1 MDLFE
6 NLQTMKEEQTVLNSA
21 ESTKI
26 FISNNLKN
34 INNKPFENILRE
46 ILFSA
51 NIDWKDILIAI
62 PAFFIII
69 MMPFSYSITTGIEF
83 GFIFYA
89 LISIANKKAKEVSPM
104 IYIFTLLFIIEFVY
118 NIVA

>member
-6 NLQTMKEEQTVLNSA
+6 NLQTMKEEQTVLDSI

-51 NIDWKDILIAI
+51 NID
-62 PAFFIII
+62 
-69 MMPFSYSITTGIEF
+69 
-83 GFIFYA
+83 
-89 LISIANKKAKEVSPM
+89 
-104 IYIFTLLFIIEFVY
+104 
-118 NIVA
+118 